1 MNRAVQAV
9 AIAAFVT
16 FGFASSA
23 AHADTIATW
32 TFETS
37 IPLAAG
43 AFAPEVGTGAA
54 LGLHASG
61 STAYS
66 SPVGNGSAHSFSSTN
81 WGVGDY
87 YQFRVSTIGFSG
99 ITLSW
104 DQASSNTGPR
114 DFKLA
119 YSTNGTTFT
128 DFATYSVLANATPN
142 PTWSSSTALSL
153 YAFTQNLSSI
163 TALNGQSNVYFRLID
178 TSTVSANG
186 GAIGT
191 GGTDRVDNFS
201 VSGSQIAV
209 TPIPAAIWLLGS
221 GLLSLGGLAR
231 RRLE

>member
-37 IPLAAG
+37 IPLTAG
-43 AFAPEVGTGAA
+43 AFAPEVGSGSA
-54 LGLHASG
+54 LGLHTSG

-81 WGVGDY
+81 WAVGDY
-87 YQFRVSTIGFSG
+87 YQFRVNTTGFSG

-104 DQASSNTGPR
+104 DQASSNTGPKN
-114 DFKLA
+114 FKLA

-128 DFATYSVLANATPN
+128 DFAPYSVIANATPN

-153 YAFTQNLSSI
+153 YTFTQNLSSI
-163 TALNGQSNVYFRLID
+163 TALDGQSNVFFRLID

-186 GAIGT
+186 GTVAAT
-191 GGTDRVDNFS
+191 GTDRVDNFI
-201 VSGSQIAV
+201 VSGAPIAA

-221 GLLSLGGLAR
+221 GLLSLGGFAR
-231 RRLE
+231 RRFA